1 MSSLESFCCV
11 NWSMTNDSSIIP
23 DSDRHIPRRR
33 HPTSGP
39 RSFPRKR
46 VAPFFLKLENP
57 WAASGQ
63 GVAWFAQPQL
73 FHWNG
78 KQFFFSIRPLDPC
91 ASNSTTTPWVVKF
104 FTGISRNAEPWIGVE
119 SEPVRLADDRGE
131 NVEVLTLLKLL
142 ALAMKNC
149 SFWWKKKINSFRPW
163 RNRIV
168 GGSR

>member
-23 DSDRHIPRRR
+23 DSDRHILRRR

-78 KQFFFSIRPLDPC
+78 KQFFFRSAHSIPARL
-91 ASNSTTTPWVVKF
+91 NSTTTSPWVVKF
-104 FTGISRNAEPWIGVE
+104 FTGISRNAEL
-119 SEPVRLADDRGE
+119 EPVRLADERGE
-131 NVEVLTLLKLL
+131 NVEVLTLLTLL

-149 SFWWKKKINSFRPW
+149 SFWWKKNKFISA
-163 RNRIV
+163 V
-168 GGSR
+168 KE